1 MDKKK
6 DSRLYNKNF
15 GEAWKN
21 AFSGII
27 YAFKTQRNLRIQ
39 LIAGIIV
46 VILGIVLKIS
56 PSEWA
61 ILSLSVFF
69 VLGSE
74 MMNTALETVVDLNT
88 EEYHIKAKWAK
99 DTAAGAVVLASINA
113 VVVSCFLFADK
124 IIQIFNK

>member
-15 GEAWKN
+15 IEAWKN
-21 AFSGII
+21 AFSGIV

-56 PSEWA
+56 SSEWA
-61 ILSLSVFF
+61 ILSLAVFL

-74 MMNTALETVVDLNT
+74 MMNTALETAVDLTT
-88 EEYHIKAKWAK
+88 EEYHIKAKLAK

-113 VVVSCFLFADK
+113 VVVSYFLFADK
-124 IIQIFNK
+124 IIQMFK

>member
-15 GEAWKN
+15 LEAWKN
-21 AFSGII
+21 AFSGIA

-39 LIAGIIV
+39 LVAGIIV

-56 PSEWA
+56 PTEWG
-61 ILSLSVFF
+61 ILMFAVFF

-74 MMNTALETVVDLNT
+74 TMNTAVETVVDLCT
-88 EEYHIKAKWAK
+88 EEYNLKAKLAK
-99 DTAAGAVVLASINA
+99 DTAAGAVVISSINA
-113 VVVSCFLFADK
+113 VVVSYFLFADK
-124 IIQIFNK
+124 IIQLFK

>member
-15 GEAWKN
+15 LEAWKN
-21 AFSGII
+21 AFSGIV

-39 LIAGIIV
+39 LVAGIIV

-56 PSEWA
+56 SSEWA
-61 ILSLSVFF
+61 ILSLAVFF

-74 MMNTALETVVDLNT
+74 MMNTALEASVDLTT
-88 EEYHIKAKWAK
+88 EEYHIKAKLAK

-113 VVVSCFLFADK
+113 VVVSYFLFADK
-124 IIQIFNK
+124 IVQMFK

>member
-15 GEAWKN
+15 LEAWKN
-21 AFSGII
+21 AFSGIA

-46 VILGIVLKIS
+46 GILGIVLKIS

-74 MMNTALETVVDLNT
+74 MMNTALETAVDLTT
-88 EEYHIKAKWAK
+88 EEYHIKAKLAK

-113 VVVSCFLFADK
+113 VVVSYFLFADK
-124 IIQIFNK
+124 IIQMFK

>member
-15 GEAWKN
+15 LEAWKN
-21 AFSGII
+21 AFSGIA

-39 LIAGIIV
+39 LVAGIIV

-56 PSEWA
+56 FSEWA
-61 ILSLSVFF
+61 ILSFAIFF

-74 MMNTALETVVDLNT
+74 MMNTALETAVDLTT
-88 EEYHIKAKWAK
+88 EEYHIKAKLAK

-113 VVVSCFLFADK
+113 VIVSYFLFADK
-124 IIQIFNK
+124 IIQMFK

>member
-15 GEAWKN
+15 LEAWKN
-21 AFSGII
+21 AFSGIA

-46 VILGIVLKIS
+46 IILGFVLKIS

-61 ILSLSVFF
+61 ILSFAVFF

-74 MMNTALETVVDLNT
+74 MMNTALETAVDLTT
-88 EEYHIKAKWAK
+88 EEYHIKAKLAK

-113 VVVSCFLFADK
+113 VVVSYFLFADK
-124 IIQIFNK
+124 IVQMFK

>member
-15 GEAWKN
+15 FEAWKN
-21 AFSGII
+21 AFSGIV

-56 PSEWA
+56 SSEWA
-61 ILSLSVFF
+61 ILSLAVFL

-74 MMNTALETVVDLNT
+74 MMNTALETAVDLTT
-88 EEYHIKAKWAK
+88 EEYHIKSKLAK

-113 VVVSCFLFADK
+113 VVVSYFLFADK
-124 IIQIFNK
+124 IIQMFK

>member
-15 GEAWKN
+15 LEAWKN
-21 AFSGII
+21 AFSGIA

-39 LIAGIIV
+39 LIAGIIII
-46 VILGIVLKIS
+46 ILGFVLKIS

-61 ILSLSVFF
+61 ILSFAVFF

-74 MMNTALETVVDLNT
+74 MMNTALETAVDLTT
-88 EEYHIKAKWAK
+88 EEYHIKAKLAK

-113 VVVSCFLFADK
+113 VVVSYFLFADK
-124 IIQIFNK
+124 IVQMFK

>member
-15 GEAWKN
+15 LEEWKN
-21 AFSGII
+21 AFSGIA

-46 VILGIVLKIS
+46 IILGFVLKIS

-61 ILSLSVFF
+61 ILSFAVFF

-74 MMNTALETVVDLNT
+74 MMNTALETAVDLTT
-88 EEYHIKAKWAK
+88 EEYHIKAKLAK

-113 VVVSCFLFADK
+113 VVVSYFLFADK
-124 IIQIFNK
+124 IVQMFK

>member
-15 GEAWKN
+15 LEAWKN
-21 AFSGII
+21 AFSGIV

-39 LIAGIIV
+39 LVAGIIV

-56 PSEWA
+56 SSEWA
-61 ILSLSVFF
+61 ILSFAVFF

-74 MMNTALETVVDLNT
+74 MMNTALETAVDLTT
-88 EEYHIKAKWAK
+88 EEYHIKAKLAK

-113 VVVSCFLFADK
+113 VVVSYFLFADK
-124 IIQIFNK
+124 IVQMFK

>member
-15 GEAWKN
+15 FEAWKN
-21 AFSGII
+21 AFSGIV
-27 YAFKTQRNLRIQ
+27 YAFKTQRNLKIQ

-56 PSEWA
+56 SSEWA
-61 ILSLSVFF
+61 ILSLAVFL

-74 MMNTALETVVDLNT
+74 MMNTALETAVDLTT
-88 EEYHIKAKWAK
+88 EEYHIKAKLAK

-113 VVVSCFLFADK
+113 VVVSYFLFADK
-124 IIQIFNK
+124 IIQMFK